1 MATCNFIKVEK
12 TPHISEGGTFQEQD
26 QKLSYAAGGKPE
38 NQARSYSLELLTYY
52 CIHYSFT
59 IFLSYK
65 VLNKAGVSN
74 LHKEIKRCRFKTGC
88 WLCPEVGSLQ

>member
-1 MATCNFIKVEK
+1 MAKCNFIKVEK
-12 TPHISEGGTFQEQD
+12 TPHILEGGTFQAQD
-26 QKLSYAAGGKPE
+26 QKLSYAAGGKPD

-52 CIHYSFT
+52 CIHYSLT

-65 VLNKAGVSN
+65 VLENAGVSN

-88 WLCPEVGSLQ
+88 QLCAEVSSLQ